1 MVKVKANSE
10 MKKPALVSIMMPVY
24 NNESSL
30 ELALKSI
37 VQQSFTNWECIV
49 VNDGSTDNTA
59 KILDKITDSRFRIVT
74 FEQNQGRPF
83 ARQKAL
89 ELAEGKYLAF
99 LDADDFYHPDKL
111 QKQVEILELYDDVVV
126 VSSGDASY
134 DGNFKLMTY
143 RGVGDGKKRIFVI
156 GQKLRCAMRTSMIR
170 MSVARQF
177 MFDFRLKHAQDTNYM
192 MRLMHN
198 NKYIITPSI
207 HYYYSEFSSVNLA
220 KLLRTYYYS
229 LLNIWSL
236 REYNYSNSVKVVV
249 LIVVKFLATLV
260 LAPLTGVKFFLKR
273 RGQEPTA
280 DMIRN
285 FEAALNDLNTKR

>member
-1 MVKVKANSE
+1 MAKSNTNSE
-10 MKKPALVSIMMPVY
+10 LKKKVLVSIMMPVY
-24 NNESSL
+24 NNEATL
-30 ELALKSI
+30 ELALQSI
-37 VQQSFTNWECIV
+37 IQQTFTDWECII

-59 KILDKITDSRFRIVT
+59 RILANIADPRFNIVT
-74 FEQNQGRPF
+74 FEVNQGRPF

-111 QKQVEILELYDDVVV
+111 EKQVEILEKNQDVVV

-134 DGNFKLMTY
+134 DGEFKLMTY
-143 RGVGDGKKRIFVI
+143 RGVGDGVKRVFTI

-170 MSVARQF
+170 MSVAKQF

-229 LLNIWSL
+229 LINVWSL
-236 REYNYSNSVKVVV
+236 REYNYSNSLKVVM
-249 LIVVKFLATLV
+249 LIVLKFLATIV
-260 LAPLTGVKFFLKR
+260 LAPFTGVKFFLKR
-273 RGQEPTA
+273 RGQIPTIE
-280 DMIRN
+280 MVQR
-285 FEAALNDLNTKR
+285 FETALNNLNSK